1 MKKIL
6 VALISGVAGIIIGV
20 LLVLFLIGSPK
31 VKPLPGVAV
40 KAPEPGGDPPGT
52 AVVTLDEKFF
62 DSVLGTI
69 FRDLGAPSF
78 PLELTSNHPLD
89 DATLRLTPA
98 AFQGQCQDQVTITN
112 EGSDKKT
119 EVHFANGKISAQLP
133 FTGSKSL
140 FGCLTFKGWAQ
151 ASINLSFDKEKQTV
165 YGEIIV
171 EGVNVEGVPDMAS
184 GLVTRLVQY
193 SINQRINPLT
203 ILRAPQL
210 AVAMPV
216 QSTNGTLKAQVNDV
230 RAEIAEG
237 KLILHISYDFA
248 GVRGQQTPP
257 PPQG

>member
-1 MKKIL
+1 MKKL
-6 VALISGVAGIIIGV
+6 LLALISGVAGIIIGV

-40 KAPEPGGDPPGT
+40 RAPEPGGDPPGT

-133 FTGSKSL
+133 FTGSKSF

-165 YGEIIV
+165 Y
-171 EGVNVEGVPDMAS
+171 
-184 GLVTRLVQY
+184 
-193 SINQRINPLT
+193 
-203 ILRAPQL
+203 
-210 AVAMPV
+210 
-216 QSTNGTLKAQVNDV
+216 
-230 RAEIAEG
+230 
-237 KLILHISYDFA
+237 
-248 GVRGQQTPP
+248 
-257 PPQG
+257 